1 MNGKLLQLGTR
12 RKSLEIYAM
21 EQILKILRERGGEFS
36 EVLAPEKMEMIKRVF
51 DQVCF
56 EHQIDARDFFRR
68 EALAMVIL
76 RLANA
81 RTSEK
86 EIKKVAEHA
95 ISYY

>member
-1 MNGKLLQLGTR
+1 MEHYCGWVWGEKPLVIHETEIILYLLRQL
-12 RKSLEIYAM
+12 
-21 EQILKILRERGGEFS
+21 GGEFS
-36 EVLAPEKMEMIKRVF
+36 EELAPEKMEMIKRVF

-76 RLANA
+76 RLAKA
-81 RTSEK
+81 GTSES

-95 ISYY
+95 INYY